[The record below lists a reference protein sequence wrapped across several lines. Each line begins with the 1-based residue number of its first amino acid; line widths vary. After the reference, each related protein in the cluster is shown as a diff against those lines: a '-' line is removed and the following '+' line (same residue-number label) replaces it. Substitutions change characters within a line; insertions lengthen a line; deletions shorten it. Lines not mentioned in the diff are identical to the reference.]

1 MTAQQSVCLSEHVC
15 LCVCVCAR
23 YEIRVYESG
32 EEKVT
37 WSRYI
42 TQSKNQFFPY
52 VLRYP
57 GLHSL
62 SHNSSSLFKTPA
74 QCVSV
79 TWCNRARSGDTTLGS
94 DGGGGGWVGVLGS
107 SGSEPGSV
115 FDESSRA
122 LGGSFSTP
130 PPPFYFPC
138 QLKHICPGLTTHPTP
153 IPIQLEPRAAL
164 RAFKQK
170 YYNLF

>member
-1 MTAQQSVCLSEHVC
+1 MPTFCVLFISRREPHVLFSSAPDPTGVCMTAQQSVCLSEHVC
-15 LCVCVCAR
+15 LCVRALRNTC
-23 YEIRVYESG
+23 IREWRRRKKK
-32 EEKVT
+32 KVT

-62 SHNSSSLFKTPA
+62 SHNSGSLFKTPA

-107 SGSEPGSV
+107 SG
-115 FDESSRA
+115 
-122 LGGSFSTP
+122 
-130 PPPFYFPC
+130 
-138 QLKHICPGLTTHPTP
+138 
-153 IPIQLEPRAAL
+153 
-164 RAFKQK
+164 
-170 YYNLF
+170 